1 MHIYKTTF
9 SSLRFTNFRL
19 YFYGQVIS
27 LSGNWMQQ
35 IAMSWLV
42 YRLTGSVALL
52 GTIYF
57 ISQIP
62 MFFMTPLS
70 SAIIDKVNKK
80 IVLILTQILFI
91 LHALT
96 LTILYFTNLIEV
108 WHLIS
113 LSFLLGIINA
123 FDNPTRQAFYTSLV
137 PKEFIINAVALNSTV
152 LNATRLIGPAIAG
165 FLIIIVGEGGCF
177 LINSITYIFSIIFLL
192 MIRLHKDSI
201 KHKPI
206 SIINDIKEGFNYMHK
221 NIPIKVLMAITL
233 LFCFFI
239 FPLITFIPAYVKDI
253 LNMGSETLGLIM
265 SFIGV
270 GSLLASLYIA
280 SRKEI
285 LSLGKIQFIGILVC
299 GLIVMPFFFVGSLI
313 ITILLSIILGFTMVC
328 AIASTNTILQ
338 ALTHNEMKGRIMG
351 YYLMFFTLG
360 ASFGNLFFGYLADIL
375 SLPYSMLISG
385 ALTIIGLLFY
395 IPYYTRVNQL
405 TKDKYIE
412 IGILPNIPL

>member
-80 IVLILTQILFI
+80 IVLILTQIFFI

-165 FLIIIVGEGGCF
+165 FLIVIVGEGGCF
-177 LINSITYIFSIIFLL
+177 LINSITYIF
-192 MIRLHKDSI
+192 
-201 KHKPI
+201 
-206 SIINDIKEGFNYMHK
+206 
-221 NIPIKVLMAITL
+221 
-233 LFCFFI
+233 
-239 FPLITFIPAYVKDI
+239 
-253 LNMGSETLGLIM
+253 
-265 SFIGV
+265 
-270 GSLLASLYIA
+270 
-280 SRKEI
+280 
-285 LSLGKIQFIGILVC
+285 
-299 GLIVMPFFFVGSLI
+299 
-313 ITILLSIILGFTMVC
+313 
-328 AIASTNTILQ
+328 
-338 ALTHNEMKGRIMG
+338 
-351 YYLMFFTLG
+351 
-360 ASFGNLFFGYLADIL
+360 
-375 SLPYSMLISG
+375 
-385 ALTIIGLLFY
+385 
-395 IPYYTRVNQL
+395 
-405 TKDKYIE
+405 
-412 IGILPNIPL
+412 

>member
-1 MHIYKTTF
+1 
-9 SSLRFTNFRL
+9 
-19 YFYGQVIS
+19 
-27 LSGNWMQQ
+27 
-35 IAMSWLV
+35 
-42 YRLTGSVALL
+42 
-52 GTIYF
+52 
-57 ISQIP
+57 
-62 MFFMTPLS
+62 
-70 SAIIDKVNKK
+70 
-80 IVLILTQILFI
+80 
-91 LHALT
+91 
-96 LTILYFTNLIEV
+96 
-108 WHLIS
+108 
-113 LSFLLGIINA
+113 
-123 FDNPTRQAFYTSLV
+123 
-137 PKEFIINAVALNSTV
+137 
-152 LNATRLIGPAIAG
+152 
-165 FLIIIVGEGGCF
+165 
-177 LINSITYIFSIIFLL
+177 
-192 MIRLHKDSI
+192 MIRLNKDSI

-299 GLIVMPFFFVGSLI
+299 GLIVMPFFFVESLI